1 MDADVVRR
9 LIHRR
14 LEDGRLPHGRMAE
27 VRAQSGDGQLCDGCG
42 ADITTRQTAVSG
54 LAAEDWSPLQF
65 HADCFDIWD
74 VEREAPGAI
83 KGFTRADLR

>member
-1 MDADVVRR
+1 MDADVVRQ

-27 VRAQSGDGQLCDGCG
+27 VRVQLGDGHPCDGCG
-42 ADITTRQTAVSG
+42 ADITTKQPVVSG

-65 HADCFDIWD
+65 HAGCFDIWD
-74 VEREAPGAI
+74 VER
-83 KGFTRADLR
+83 DLPNKHWV